1 MQRKIK
7 NYSLIFAAALLLAS
21 CSLSQQ
27 LKVADKKYELGEYYS
42 AAPLYKRILPRVSSK
57 DKDMRAKILYKMGN
71 CYMKINDNLRA
82 EAAYGAAIRFKIKEK
97 DCYLNY
103 AEVLRRTEKYKEART
118 NYMRYYQSDSTNSWV
133 KNAIISCDNMKEWK
147 KLPSQYSIKKE
158 DGLNGRKGDFCPAVG
173 DDDGSLVYF
182 TSSRNNSATGTKNSK
197 ITGIR
202 NNDIFSAKK
211 DQKGKW
217 EPAVALPIE
226 VNTIDDEGACTLS
239 GDGRTMYFTRAR
251 YVAGSTLGAEIYA
264 SQRSGG
270 EWTMPKKIVLLKDSS
285 ITVAHPAM
293 APDDS
298 YLYFVSDMPGG
309 EGGKDIWRC
318 AKLSDTEWGQ
328 PVNLG
333 KTVNT
338 PGDEMF
344 PSFSSDGTLYFA
356 SNGHYGFGGL
366 DIYKAT
372 LIKVKDQR
380 DTWKVDNM
388 LQPINSSADDF
399 GISFIG
405 KTNKGFF
412 SSNRKE
418 PKGWDKIY
426 SFDVPIYEFVMEGK
440 VLDNKGEAVSDA
452 VVRIVGDNGVNTK
465 IRVKKDG
472 SYKYKLEKGV
482 NYIMQA
488 SARGYLNEK
497 NNLSTVGITKTKAYK
512 IDFTLPEA
520 GKPVTVDN
528 IFYEFG
534 RYALT
539 KESET
544 ALNGLV
550 KMLTD
555 NPHITIEIGAHTDMV
570 GSEEANL
577 QLSEKRAESV
587 VNYLIGAGIE
597 SARLSPK
604 GYGETKPVV
613 VDAAIALEYPFLKEG
628 DILNEEFLMKLSE
641 KDREACNKINRRT
654 EFRVIKMT
662 YKMF

>member
-1 MQRKIK
+1 MLQKIK
-7 NYSLIFAAALLLAS
+7 NYSLLFAIVLFVAS
-21 CSLSQQ
+21 CSLAQQ
-27 LKVADKKYELGEYYS
+27 MKKADKKYALGEYYA
-42 AAPLYKRILPRVSSK
+42 AAPLYKRILPQVPSK
-57 DKDMRAKILYKMGN
+57 DKDTRAQVLYKMGN
-71 CYMKINDNLRA
+71 CYMKINDNIRA
-82 EAAYGAAIRFKIKEK
+82 ESAYGAAIRFKIEEK

-103 AEVLRRTEKYKEART
+103 AEVLRRSEKYKEART
-118 NYMRYYQSDSTNSWV
+118 NYLRYSRYDSTNIWV
-133 KNAIISCDNMKEWK
+133 KNAITSCENMKEWK
-147 KLPSQYSIKKE
+147 KVPSEYSVKKE
-158 DGLNGRKGDFCPAVG
+158 DAINGRKGDFCPVVA
-173 DDDGSLVYF
+173 DDDGGMLYF
-182 TSSRNNSATGTKNSK
+182 TSSRNNAATGTKNSK

-202 NNDIFSAKK
+202 NNDFFSAKK

-217 EPAVALPIE
+217 EAATALPIE
-226 VNTIDDEGACTLS
+226 VNTIDDEGACSLS
-239 GDGRTMYFTRAR
+239 ADGRTMYFTRCR
-251 YVAGSTLGAEIYA
+251 YVAGSTLGAEVY
-264 SQRSGG
+264 SSERSGG
-270 EWTMPKKIVLLKDSS
+270 EWTMAKRLSLVKDSS
-285 ITVAHPAM
+285 ITVAHPAI

-298 YLYFVSDMPGG
+298 YIYFVSDMPGG

-318 AKLSDTEWGQ
+318 AKISDTEWGE

-333 KTVNT
+333 NAINT

-344 PSFSSDGTLYFA
+344 PAFKGDGTLYFS

-372 LIKVKDQR
+372 LVKQKDKR
-380 DTWKVDNM
+380 DNWKVENM
-388 LQPINSSADDF
+388 LMPINSGGDDF

-405 KTNKGFF
+405 KTNKGYF

-426 SFDVPIYEFVMEGK
+426 SFDVPVIEFAMEGK
-440 VLDNKGEAVSDA
+440 VLDSKGEPVSDA

-497 NNLSTVGITKTKAYK
+497 GNLSTIGVTKNKAFK
-512 IDFTLPEA
+512 IDFNLPGA

-534 RYALT
+534 KYTLTESSEAALG
-539 KESET
+539 
-544 ALNGLV
+544 GLV

-577 QLSEKRAESV
+577 ILSEKRAESV
-587 VNYLIGAGIE
+587 VNYLIKSGIE
-597 SARLSPK
+597 PARLTPK
-604 GYGETKPVV
+604 GYGETKPVT
-613 VDAAIALEYPFLKEG
+613 VDVAMSTEYPFLKEG
-628 DILNEEFLMKLSE
+628 DILNEETLMKLSE
-641 KDREACNKINRRT
+641 KDRDIANKINRRT
-654 EFRVIKMT
+654 EFMVLKMS